1 MATLALNKQARH
13 NYHILET
20 YEAGLILKGYE
31 VKAIKGNQ
39 ANLKGSYISF
49 KKQNGNLVPF
59 LLQAHIPLYRPA
71 GIVENYEAQAPRQL
85 LLHRSEI
92 NRLLGKAKEAG
103 LTLIPLRIY
112 TKHSFLKLEIAVAKG
127 KKQVDKRE
135 DIKKRDLDR
144 RLRSLTKR
152 KV

>member
-112 TKHSFLKLEIAVAKG
+112 TKAFFSSGVRFCPSSTFLANSNCSIS
-127 KKQVDKRE
+127 
-135 DIKKRDLDR
+135 
-144 RLRSLTKR
+144 RSLRFSTR
-152 KV
+152 QR